1 MSHKYLLN
9 YFRPSIKLKRPHI
22 QPHTKQKIMKIC
34 GKNINLKLIHSFKTR
49 FEKSYKSMQ
58 KETDK
63 LILLKTITFLL
74 FTYVISCIKM

>member
-1 MSHKYLLN
+1 
-9 YFRPSIKLKRPHI
+9 
-22 QPHTKQKIMKIC
+22 MKIC